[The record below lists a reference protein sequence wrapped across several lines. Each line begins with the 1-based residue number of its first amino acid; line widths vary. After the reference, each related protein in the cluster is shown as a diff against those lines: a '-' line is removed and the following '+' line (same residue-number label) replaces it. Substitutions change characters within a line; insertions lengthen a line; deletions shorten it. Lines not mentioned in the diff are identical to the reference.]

1 MQIESAMGGSYRD
14 RAKERRSKF
23 GDDIPPGD
31 NYDNYND
38 DYRYFYKPAKNQTT
52 SHNFPEFMAKKRSR
66 GHPNP
71 DGEIENSGKS
81 NFEIRIPNFCYI
93 QVIVCD
99 LSYLPV
105 AAVGT

>member
-38 DYRYFYKPAKNQTT
+38 DYRYFYIYQD
-52 SHNFPEFMAKKRSR
+52 
-66 GHPNP
+66 P
-71 DGEIENSGKS
+71 DGEIENSEKS
-81 NFEIRIPNFCYI
+81 IFEIRIPNLCYI
-93 QVIVCD
+93 QVIVFD
-99 LSYLPV
+99 LKLSTSGSGWDLASTLP
-105 AAVGT
+105 

>member
-38 DYRYFYKPAKNQTT
+38 DYRYFYIYFLYFIGFF
-52 SHNFPEFMAKKRSR
+52 S
-66 GHPNP
+66 
-71 DGEIENSGKS
+71 
-81 NFEIRIPNFCYI
+81 
-93 QVIVCD
+93 CD
-99 LSYLPV
+99 SLFRDSF
-105 AAVGT
+105 

>member
-38 DYRYFYKPAKNQTT
+38 DYRYFYISLWHINYG
-52 SHNFPEFMAKKRSR
+52 F
-66 GHPNP
+66 
-71 DGEIENSGKS
+71 
-81 NFEIRIPNFCYI
+81 
-93 QVIVCD
+93 
-99 LSYLPV
+99 LSDSLNHESF
-105 AAVGT
+105 

>member
-38 DYRYFYKPAKNQTT
+38 DYRYFY
-52 SHNFPEFMAKKRSR
+52 
-66 GHPNP
+66 
-71 DGEIENSGKS
+71 I
-81 NFEIRIPNFCYI
+81 YI
-93 QVIVCD
+93 LYYIGFFV
-99 LSYLPV
+99 
-105 AAVGT
+105 

>member
-38 DYRYFYKPAKNQTT
+38 DYRYFYISIFYRFFRVTHSFVIHFDNIIYILIIQWTDRTT
-52 SHNFPEFMAKKRSR
+52 NKAWYRK
-66 GHPNP
+66 
-71 DGEIENSGKS
+71 
-81 NFEIRIPNFCYI
+81 
-93 QVIVCD
+93 
-99 LSYLPV
+99 
-105 AAVGT
+105 

>member
-38 DYRYFYKPAKNQTT
+38 DYRYFYISLWCINYHF
-52 SHNFPEFMAKKRSR
+52 SSDSLNHESFLIYVYFN
-66 GHPNP
+66 
-71 DGEIENSGKS
+71 NSVDRRNS
-81 NFEIRIPNFCYI
+81 
-93 QVIVCD
+93 QQSMV
-99 LSYLPV
+99 
-105 AAVGT
+105 